1 MPSTVSAPPDRNG
14 QRLDRLAAEVSEC
27 RRCPR
32 LVAWREQVAREKRAA
47 FRDQEYWGR
56 PVPGFGDPAARLL
69 ILGLAPA
76 AHGGNRTGR
85 IFTGD
90 RSGDWLFASL
100 HRTGFANQPTSVS
113 RDDGLAL
120 TDCYITAPVKCAPPD
135 NKPLPA
141 ERDTCAPWL
150 TAELALLDLDV
161 VVALGAFAWD
171 QALRHLGPVRPK
183 PRFTH
188 AAEAPLPHNRV
199 LLGSY
204 HVSQQNTSTRRLTA
218 DMLDAVF
225 RRARE
230 LLEGEPGLDGLAGRV
245 EPDHAARDSSSRERG
260 TAACERVRVRPA
272 SSPRAPPQ
280 PARPGRG
287 RDREDVVLRPPRH
300 LVVARRATAR
310 VGAE

>member
-1 MPSTVSAPPDRNG
+1 MPSTASAPPDPTGR
-14 QRLDRLAAEVSEC
+14 RLDRLAAEVTEC

-47 FRDQEYWGR
+47 FRDQVYWGR
-56 PVPGFGDPAARLL
+56 PVPGFGDPMGGLL
-69 ILGLAPA
+69 VLGLAPA

-120 TDCYITAPVKCAPPD
+120 TGCYITAPVKCAPPD
-135 NKPLPA
+135 NKPLPS

-150 TAELALLDLDV
+150 TAELALLDVHV

-171 QALRHLGPVRPK
+171 QALRHLGPVHPK

-188 AAEAPLPHNRV
+188 AAEARLPHDRV

-204 HVSQQNTSTRRLTA
+204 HVSQQNTHTGRLTGA
-218 DMLDAVF
+218 MLDGVF
-225 RRARE
+225 LRARE
-230 LLEGEPGLDGLAGRV
+230 LLEED
-245 EPDHAARDSSSRERG
+245 
-260 TAACERVRVRPA
+260 
-272 SSPRAPPQ
+272 PQ
-280 PARPGRG
+280 TG
-287 RDREDVVLRPPRH
+287 
-300 LVVARRATAR
+300 
-310 VGAE
+310 

>member
-1 MPSTVSAPPDRNG
+1 MSDLQQLNR
-14 QRLDRLAAEVSEC
+14 EVVQC

-47 FRDQEYWGR
+47 FRDQVYWGR
-56 PVPGFGDPAARLL
+56 PVPGFGDPAGGLL

-100 HRTGFANQPTSVS
+100 HRTGFANQPTSVA

-120 TDCYITAPVKCAPPD
+120 TACYITAPVKCAPPD

-141 ERDTCAPWL
+141 ERDACASWL
-150 TAELALLDLDV
+150 AGELALLDLRV

-188 AAEAPLPHNRV
+188 GAEASLPGGCV

-204 HVSQQNTSTRRLTA
+204 HVSQQNTATRRLTA

-225 RRARE
+225 WRARV
-230 LLEGEPGLDGLAGRV
+230 LLGGREP
-245 EPDHAARDSSSRERG
+245 E
-260 TAACERVRVRPA
+260 
-272 SSPRAPPQ
+272 
-280 PARPGRG
+280 
-287 RDREDVVLRPPRH
+287 
-300 LVVARRATAR
+300 
-310 VGAE
+310 